1 MEEETNEVLAKQ
13 IINKVFLKNTRN
25 QLLNETDK
33 YVLPD
38 FPINADNL
46 IKIFEYRQLLR
57 DFTKN
62 NYILP
67 DKPDFIS

>member
-1 MEEETNEVLAKQ
+1 MEEEK

-25 QLLNETDK
+25 QLLKETDI

>member
-25 QLLNETDK
+25 QLLKETDI

-38 FPINADNL
+38 FPITPDNL
-46 IKIFEYRQLLR
+46 IIIKEYRQLLR
-57 DFTKN
+57 DFTNN